1 MSSRFSITLS
11 VIETVCLGSPGV
23 IDAEVVDLADAN
35 FKFKIRSDAA
45 GIHEIVAGLA
55 KHFERAGMVG
65 DCAESWQE
73 QSCRSDSAAR
83 ETKRYGP

>member
-1 MSSRFSITLS
+1 
-11 VIETVCLGSPGV
+11 
-23 IDAEVVDLADAN
+23 
-35 FKFKIRSDAA
+35 
-45 GIHEIVAGLA
+45 
-55 KHFERAGMVG
+55 MVG